1 MGFFQWLVW
10 EGSAAAPRTLACLC
24 GSCHIPPQAQP
35 APLMSTPGFATD
47 LHVAWAIALLSLS
60 LLGSAGVSGSS
71 PAWAHL
77 KTGSVERRA

>member
-1 MGFFQWLVW
+1 
-10 EGSAAAPRTLACLC
+10 
-24 GSCHIPPQAQP
+24 
-35 APLMSTPGFATD
+35 MSTPGFATD